1 MRIFKQIKDIKEYL
15 AQLKEKRGQV
25 AFVPTMGFLHE
36 GHLSLIEK
44 AKNEAKIVVVSIFV
58 NKIQFNKQEDFD
70 NYPASLDLD
79 IKKLQNKGA
88 DILFCPDE
96 NEIDLQNN
104 LIDFNIGE
112 LQHNLCGKYRENH
125 FDGVVQIVNRLF
137 KIINPD
143 IAIFGEKDFQQL
155 QIIRYFVKKSGSSLK
170 ILSSPILRESNGL
183 AMSSRNSR
191 LSNKSLQNA
200 VKIFKSLTLIKKYLL
215 SLGEGLDI
223 SDFLQKKKKEL
234 EKTFEKVEYL
244 KICIESDLKDIKTL
258 NKSQDSR
265 IFIAVYVE
273 GVRLIDNIKLF

>member
-1 MRIFKQIKDIKEYL
+1 MIIFKKIKNIKEYL
-15 AQLKEKRGQV
+15 AQLKEKRGEV

-36 GHLSLIEK
+36 GHLSLIDK
-44 AKNEAKIVVVSIFV
+44 ARNEAKIVVVSIFV
-58 NKIQFNKQEDFD
+58 NRMQFNNREDFD
-70 NYPASLDLD
+70 NYPINLDLD
-79 IKKLQNKGA
+79 IRKLRNKGV

-104 LIDFNIGE
+104 VIDFNIGE
-112 LQHNLCGKYRENH
+112 LQYNLCGKYRAHH

-155 QIIRYFVKKSGSSLK
+155 QIIRYFIKKSSISLK

-215 SLGEGLDI
+215 SLDKKI
-223 SDFLQKKKKEL
+223 NIDDFLQKKKKEL
-234 EKTFEKVEYL
+234 EEAFEKVEYL
-244 KICIESDLKDIKTL
+244 KICTETDLRDIKIL
-258 NKSQDSR
+258 NKGQDSR
-265 IFIAVYVE
+265 IFIAVYVD